1 MGVTCLAG
9 DDEMIV
15 CGYTR
20 GPARAY
26 HLHTGELA
34 YQLQCSIGPHDY
46 DGVQL
51 GLGRTVIVSV
61 TERGWV
67 TVFCR
72 TLYQEKHHAEYH
84 LVNGLKI
91 TYSCI
96 LTQVGGMAA

>member
-1 MGVTCLAG
+1 MCVATPEDML
-9 DDEMIV
+9 ELII
-15 CGYTR
+15 YTQES
-20 GPARAY
+20 
-26 HLHTGELA
+26 LHTS
-34 YQLQCSIGPHDY
+34 YSDY

-72 TLYQEKHHAEYH
+72 TDGKTLYQEKHHAEYH